1 MNEFVPYIHKIEK
14 KKRNEFKQL
23 YIELEPPQ
31 YQEAPKED
39 KEKEDYNIIVI
50 EL

>member
-1 MNEFVPYIHKIEK
+1 MNEFIPFIHKIEK

-23 YIELEPPQ
+23 YIEIEPPQ
-31 YQEAPKED
+31 YQELPKEE
-39 KEKEDYNIIVI
+39 KEKEDCNTIII